1 MDVLDSGD
9 GELETIDQGRS
20 GDPSFRAG
28 NRNSISRRRSRTD
41 SVPRKSNCTGCANDS
56 GSLIP
61 SFFLAVGALAINDFG
76 CKRSVWQPGGA
87 QSEPIKGTANENPK
101 SLTDTKANGR
111 PR

>member
-56 GSLIP
+56 GSL
-61 SFFLAVGALAINDFG
+61 SLLFFSADSDDDFG
-76 CKRSVWQPGGA
+76 CPGRHGCLVKLPVA
-87 QSEPIKGTANENPK
+87 TNKELE
-101 SLTDTKANGR
+101 
-111 PR
+111 